1 MIFRWFLLYLK
12 TQLLIKRFTTPFH
25 TYISSI
31 KLGFICL
38 SSLTISVFELEH
50 LVHLY
55 FNVITEVHIWYFFSI
70 ILVLA
75 FYSYCHSVSFSFF
88 LPFGIDFL
96 VSYFLCSI
104 SLEVKYTSPLL
115 LVVFL
120 EILTSILNLLKT
132 EANQYL
138 YSPLEKYNDCGTFKL
153 E

>member
-31 KLGFICL
+31 KLSFICL
-38 SSLTISVFELEH
+38 SSLIISVFELEY

-55 FNVITEVHIWYFFSI
+55 LNVITDVHIWYFFPT
-70 ILVLA
+70 ILVLV
-75 FYSYCHSVSFSFF
+75 FYLYCHSVSFSFF
-88 LPFGIDFL
+88 LPFRIDFL

-104 SLEVKYTSPLL
+104 SLEIKYSSPLP

-120 EILTSILNLLKT
+120 EILTSILNLLKP

-138 YSPLEKYNDCGTFKL
+138 YSPLERYNDCGTFKL